1 MEPNL
6 LLAGYLHKGDQCPI
20 DSHISTPPSPSEGD
34 WIWDMSVRKEGQI
47 PAIVNETNLTLMM
60 EEGVNVSLCQ
70 NQLNP
75 NPQISFAVE
84 QGPELILV
92 RSNISY
98 RLWSNIWAA
107 ATNGTLISS
116 DNMSTFSF
124 YNPSN
129 TSIPVR
135 VENEGSGTPWQMMN
149 SSTSLEQGI
158 NEFSFMP
165 SNSTFSTMW
174 ISHQDGGVVIHLGSY
189 I

>member
-1 MEPNL
+1 
-6 LLAGYLHKGDQCPI
+6 
-20 DSHISTPPSPSEGD
+20 
-34 WIWDMSVRKEGQI
+34 MSVRKEGQI
-47 PAIVNETNLTLMM
+47 PAIVNETNLTLIM

-75 NPQISFAVE
+75 NPQTSFAVE

-107 ATNGTLISS
+107 ATNGSLISS
-116 DNMSTFSF
+116 DGMSTFSF

-129 TSIPVR
+129 TSIPVM
-135 VENEGSGTPWQMMN
+135 VANEGSGSPWQIIN
-149 SSTSLEQGI
+149 SSTALAQGM

-165 SNSTFSTMW
+165 SNSTFATMW